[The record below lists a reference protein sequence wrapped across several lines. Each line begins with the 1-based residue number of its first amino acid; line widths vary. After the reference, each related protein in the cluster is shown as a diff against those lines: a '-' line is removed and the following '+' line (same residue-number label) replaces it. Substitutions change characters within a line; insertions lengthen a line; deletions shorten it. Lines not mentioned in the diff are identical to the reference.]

1 MKSKEQNNISEEQEK
16 KKRKNLIY
24 NIVSYSI
31 ALLGVVLLIISQA
44 TSIDILFFISLGV
57 LGLGIMLIVQKSVYT
72 QTKYSSDEKEEKGDK
87 DKLELRK
94 RQ

>member
-24 NIVSYSI
+24 SIVSYSI

-72 QTKYSSDEKEEKGDK
+72 QTKYSSDEKEEKRDK

-94 RQ
+94 R